1 MIKIVLE
8 LHHDHDN
15 PPIAK
20 RTLHRLAQGVQFSDV
35 QPPDGVAVISLEHVN
50 ISLCVSRLPNGKKR
64 RRIQRPHRVTQP
76 SDTSALING
85 NRSGT
90 DSKEDEPDDLFDLN
104 AGCAA
109 FPDGQTSLAFD
120 DDDNEKILLDQSQH
134 DAMLLEDDVENNIN
148 QPHVSLPG
156 DREAHGPFCATSG
169 KRSQSRCRSES
180 SEKEECQQLCAN
192 QMADLIDA
200 ALRHS
205 MTSEPIKVAA
215 GIKVTSTESFARL
228 SQIAPALW
236 SPGHLPLTLP
246 PIQAVSSRAV
256 FLPTLSY
263 ALSHNVYAGAR
274 SSALRDKLEDLA
286 RQESSGVLGSC
297 ENDDGRRSA
306 GRPKQEK
313 DGLQKAVSVRLW
325 QMMQRR
331 LHDPQAARRL
341 KPLQLATP
349 GTQGDAD
356 CGADMLEFEG
366 AANGTG
372 GFDDLLDADG
382 LFEVEDGAEW
392 DELLDDGFLSSQES
406 YLSVNDGGSFSD
418 GELLLDGAF
427 DHM

>member
-1 MIKIVLE
+1 M
-8 LHHDHDN
+8 
-15 PPIAK
+15 
-20 RTLHRLAQGVQFSDV
+20 
-35 QPPDGVAVISLEHVN
+35 
-50 ISLCVSRLPNGKKR
+50 
-64 RRIQRPHRVTQP
+64 TQP
-76 SDTSALING
+76 SYTSALITG
-85 NRSGT
+85 SKLGT
-90 DSKEDEPDDLFDLN
+90 DSKEDESDDLFDSN
-104 AGCAA
+104 TGCAA
-109 FPDGQTSLAFD
+109 FPDSQTSLAFD
-120 DDDNEKILLDQSQH
+120 DDDDEEILLDQSRH
-134 DAMLLEDDVENNIN
+134 DTMLLEDDVEKPLS
-148 QPHVSLPG
+148 QPHVNLPG
-156 DREAHGPFCATSG
+156 DREARGPFCATSG
-169 KRSQSRCRSES
+169 KRSQSPCRSES
-180 SEKEECQQLCAN
+180 SEKEQSQQLGAN
-192 QMADLIDA
+192 QIADLVDA

-205 MTSEPIKVAA
+205 MTPEPTKVAA

-236 SPGHLPLTLP
+236 SPGHFP
-246 PIQAVSSRAV
+246 AVSSRAV

-274 SSALRDKLEDLA
+274 SSALRGKLEDLA

-297 ENDDGRRSA
+297 RNDEGRSSA
-306 GRPKQEK
+306 ERTEQEK

-406 YLSVNDGGSFSD
+406 CLSVNDDGSFSE

-427 DHM
+427 DHMYECRV